1 VHQPEE
7 EEDQD
12 RPPSLFGVF
21 SASGPVVPL
30 CTWTPGERRRRGVE
44 PAAVGIQHAA
54 GPKAVRRLAASP
66 APVPDGWDVVQDHPR
81 RGLVVRPPEGEGP
94 AAVLAWLLGA
104 GEVLCGPPV
113 SGWWTAA
120 VFGPEP

>member
-1 VHQPEE
+1 
-7 EEDQD
+7 
-12 RPPSLFGVF
+12 
-21 SASGPVVPL
+21 
-30 CTWTPGERRRRGVE
+30 
-44 PAAVGIQHAA
+44 
-54 GPKAVRRLAASP
+54 
-66 APVPDGWDVVQDHPR
+66 
-81 RGLVVRPPEGEGP
+81 VVRPPEGEGP